1 MRAVRHPVA
10 LTGRSGAMLVLIG
23 LMLVIFLVMIVFA
36 VDVSY
41 MQLTRSELR
50 AASDAAAKA
59 GAEAL
64 RRTQDPTKAV
74 SAAMTYA
81 GYNQIGGKPLRLEYN
96 DVQLGQT
103 VLMSD
108 GSWNFVE
115 GMKPPRAVRVNAS
128 LDKNSASGP
137 VHLFFGGLFGHSTF
151 SPKMTAV
158 ASQFDQDVVLCL
170 DRSHSM
176 CFDLSGVDWVYPK
189 GTLLPYPLTLT
200 LPPNPVGS
208 RWAALNTAV
217 NKYVSIVSKVNLPPR
232 VAVVTWASDVDKSS
246 YEYQLTKT
254 LSSAVL
260 RELGLTLNINLVP
273 PILSAKFLSVMLGAT
288 NMSAGLTE
296 AIKVL
301 EQDTTRPLAKKTII
315 LMTDGLWNQGVDPLT
330 VATTAKNKGIVIHTV
345 TFLPGADQATMIK
358 IANLTG
364 GRHYY
369 AVNAAELEA
378 AFTDLAY
385 SMPVLL
391 TE

>member
-1 MRAVRHPVA
+1 
-10 LTGRSGAMLVLIG
+10 MLVLIG

-81 GYNQIGGKPLRLEYN
+81 SYNQIGGKPLRLEYN
-96 DVQLGQT
+96 DVELGQT
-103 VLMSD
+103 VLMPD
-108 GSWNFVE
+108 GSWDFVA
-115 GMKPPRAVRVNAS
+115 GAKPARAVRVNSS
-128 LDKNSASGP
+128 LAKDSASGP
-137 VHLFFGGLFGHSTF
+137 VHLFFGGLFGQSTF
-151 SPKMTAV
+151 SPKLTSV
-158 ASQFDQDVVLCL
+158 AAQFDQDVVLCL

-189 GTLLPYPLTLT
+189 GTLLPYPLTIT

-208 RWAALNTAV
+208 RWAALNKAV
-217 NKYVSIVSKVNLPPR
+217 DKYVSIVTNVNLPPR
-232 VAVVTWASDVDKSS
+232 VAVVTWASDIDKNSL
-246 YEYQLTKT
+246 EYQLTQL

-260 RELGLTLNINLVP
+260 RELGLSLNISLVR
-273 PILSAKFLSVMLGAT
+273 PILSGKFLSPMLGAT

-296 AIKVL
+296 AVKVL
-301 EQDTTRPLAKKTII
+301 EEDKTRPLARKAII

-330 VATTAKNKGIVIHTV
+330 IATDAKNKGIVIHTV
-345 TFLPGADQATMIK
+345 TFLPGADQTTMIK

-369 AVNAAELEA
+369 AVNAAQLEA

>member
-1 MRAVRHPVA
+1 
-10 LTGRSGAMLVLIG
+10 MLVLIG
-23 LMLVIFLVMIVFA
+23 MMLIVFLVMVVFA

-74 SAAMTYA
+74 SAAMAYG

-96 DVQLGQT
+96 DVELGQT
-103 VLMSD
+103 VLMPD
-108 GSWNFVE
+108 GSWDFVE
-115 GMKPPRAVRVNAS
+115 GLKPARAVRINAS

-137 VHLFFGGLFGHSTF
+137 VNLFFGGLFGHSTF
-151 SPKMTAV
+151 SPKLTSV
-158 ASQFDQDVVLCL
+158 AAQFDQDVVLCL

-176 CFDLSGVDWVYPK
+176 CFDLSGVDWVYPR
-189 GTLLPYPLTLT
+189 GTLLPYPLSIT

-217 NKYVSIVSKVNLPPR
+217 NKYVSIVSRVNLPPR
-232 VAVVTWASDVDKSS
+232 VAVVTWASDIDKNSL
-246 YEYQLTKT
+246 EYQLTRI
-254 LSSAVL
+254 LSGAVL
-260 RELGLTLNINLVP
+260 RELGLSLNVNLVL
-273 PILSAKFLSVMLGAT
+273 PILSGKFLLPMLGAT

-296 AIKVL
+296 ALKVL
-301 EQDTTRPLAKKTII
+301 EEDKTRPLARKAII
-315 LMTDGLWNQGVDPLT
+315 LMTDGLWNQGTDPVTL
-330 VATTAKNKGIVIHTV
+330 ANTAKARGIVIHTV
-345 TFLPGADQATMIK
+345 TFLPGADQTTMIK

-364 GRHYY
+364 GRHYF